1 MATYKI
7 DVDHSDIMFRV
18 KHLMISTATVI
29 FKKFDATI
37 ETEKDDFANAK
48 VYFEADVD
56 SIDTKN
62 EQRDTHLKSDDFFN
76 AEQFPKMT
84 FKSTSI
90 EKEGEGEYKLKGDL
104 TIRDITKPITL
115 DVDYN
120 GSTKDPWGFERAGFE
135 VTGKINRK
143 EYGLKWSAVTEAGGL
158 VVDDIVKLVMNV
170 EFVKQADTATAAA
183 TGNAATATA

>member
-18 KHLMISTATVI
+18 KHLMISTATGI